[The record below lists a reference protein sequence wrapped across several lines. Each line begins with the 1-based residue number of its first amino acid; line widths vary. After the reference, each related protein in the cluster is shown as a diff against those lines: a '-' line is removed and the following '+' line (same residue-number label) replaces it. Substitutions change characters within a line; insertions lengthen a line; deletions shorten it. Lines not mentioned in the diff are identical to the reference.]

1 MNTKKVVGW
10 IELVEDPLQLEGEQ
24 HNSAKPV
31 VDESALVHPLG
42 GELVEGSPHG
52 RRWEDVAPTGQQPR
66 VEQSAQHARTEK
78 LVIHL
83 CIRVQEIQSATINST
98 RPRPRSPILYLVSD
112 IFTLSVIHVYKSFS
126 ILLMRECKALI

>member
-1 MNTKKVVGW
+1 MLHIFKSANSIVIVNTKKVVGW

-78 LVIHL
+78 LVIHF
-83 CIRVQEIQSATINST
+83 CIRVE
-98 RPRPRSPILYLVSD
+98 RDY
-112 IFTLSVIHVYKSFS
+112 TLLSKVIRAK
-126 ILLMRECKALI
+126 